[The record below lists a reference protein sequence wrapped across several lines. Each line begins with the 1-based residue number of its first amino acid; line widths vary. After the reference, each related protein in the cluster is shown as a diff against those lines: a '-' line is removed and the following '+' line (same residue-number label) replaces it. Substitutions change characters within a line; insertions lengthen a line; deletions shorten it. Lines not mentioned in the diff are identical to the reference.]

1 VNFASRRSTMNMSA
15 VAAASITIGA
25 VVTMS
30 GPLAVSSVPDP
41 GPKITTSGTPTCGQI
56 IINSKC
62 VIEIRNYLNQL
73 DQASPTDDDLKA
85 KLAKNATAA
94 PATLS
99 PSPWPFIVV
108 DTVGKNGVDDG
119 LYARTTNQTVAE
131 RLGTAAG
138 RSLVWAD
145 CIATGFLPPA
155 FGSLTDVG
163 PLWLNVRWTPV
174 EPTQRSVSEPTGTQH
189 AWMYRGGL
197 VPFKHNGDIPPCS

>member
-99 PSPWPFIVV
+99 PSP
-108 DTVGKNGVDDG
+108 
-119 LYARTTNQTVAE
+119 
-131 RLGTAAG
+131 
-138 RSLVWAD
+138 
-145 CIATGFLPPA
+145 
-155 FGSLTDVG
+155 DV
-163 PLWLNVRWTPV
+163 P
-174 EPTQRSVSEPTGTQH
+174 
-189 AWMYRGGL
+189 
-197 VPFKHNGDIPPCS
+197 